1 LDDYEE
7 NADEPFAARAAAAL
21 ADKLY
26 QLDPDYEKGLP
37 ENKFLV
43 QYKFADNKLRLLNE
57 AGKLVDEEGR
67 LLNDDGRFINEDGEL
82 VDLDGNLVTEEGD
95 FVTEFVPFTDE
106 AGKPVVLKVEKKTEV
121 KKKTKKK
128 KVVEE
133 EESLDEEEETSEVE
147 IETT

>member
-1 LDDYEE
+1 
-7 NADEPFAARAAAAL
+7 
-21 ADKLY
+21 
-26 QLDPDYEKGLP
+26 
-37 ENKFLV
+37 
-43 QYKFADNKLRLLNE
+43 
-57 AGKLVDEEGR
+57 
-67 LLNDDGRFINEDGEL
+67 
-82 VDLDGNLVTEEGD
+82 DLDGNLVTEEGD